1 MNEFIT
7 IVLLLF
13 SVVSIV
19 HAVIFIIEIVRVLDM
34 IKPQNRKLVII
45 AALDIVVCAGVVVV
59 ITIGRFYE

>member
-34 IKPQNRKLVII
+34 IKPENRKLVII
-45 AALDIVVCAGVVVV
+45 SALDIVVCAGVVVV